1 MKILVIG
8 AGSIGKRHI
17 KNLLKINIKPENIF
31 VVETRKDRI
40 IEVNK
45 IGVKNTYKNLNDA
58 LKKNSFFLGLVCS
71 PTSLHMAQC
80 IKLAKNKIHLLFIN
94 FYQQIYK
101 ELID

>member
-17 KNLLKINIKPENIF
+17 RSLKINIKPENIF

-58 LKKNSFFLGLVCS
+58 LKK
-71 PTSLHMAQC
+71 
-80 IKLAKNKIHLLFIN
+80 
-94 FYQQIYK
+94 
-101 ELID
+101 